1 MVVAKVSKSYCID
14 DFNPC
19 IDCKDY
25 GKNCTGIDGG
35 ECEKC
40 QTFLSIKFQF
50 EKQQR
55 EIAVTR
61 KFISRNNLEYDLLS
75 FALSND

>member
-1 MVVAKVSKSYCID
+1 MNKRKNYNIE
-14 DFNPC
+14 DFSPC

-40 QTFLSIKFQF
+40 NAYLSIKWQL
-50 EKQQR
+50 EKQER
-55 EIAVTR
+55 EIALTR
-61 KFISRNNLEYDLLS
+61 KFISRNKLEYELLS

>member
-1 MVVAKVSKSYCID
+1 MSKSYSIA

-19 IDCKDY
+19 IDCKEY
-25 GKNCTGIDGG
+25 GKNCTGTDGG
-35 ECEKC
+35 ECEKFKA
-40 QTFLSIKFQF
+40 FLGIKWQF
-50 EKQQR
+50 EKQER